1 MTDRRYGVDNKQ
13 IDLTFIENDKDRGKG
28 GGIVSECGG

>member
-13 IDLTFIENDKDRGKG
+13 IDLTFIENDVDRGKG
-28 GGIVSECGG
+28 RDGQ